1 MQSPVQSPFT
11 NPVERHTGIAKT
23 YIKKIKDAHPEAPLE
38 LICQESQIVKNL
50 TTRKCG
56 YSAQYLAFAHPEKD
70 ATTLTSG
77 IDDLYIPG
85 ESVADNVRERVE
97 VRSTARRVVADLA
110 VMRRLQAALTK
121 GMQGTVTGP
130 LTPGQKV
137 EFWAIPDS

>member
-1 MQSPVQSPFT
+1 
-11 NPVERHTGIAKT
+11 
-23 YIKKIKDAHPEAPLE
+23 
-38 LICQESQIVKNL
+38 L
-50 TTRKCG
+50 TTRKYG
-56 YSAQYLAFAHPEKD
+56 YSAQYLGFAHPDKD
-70 ATTLTSG
+70 ATTLTSS

-130 LTPGQKV
+130 LTQGQKV
-137 EFWAIPDS
+137 EFWAIPDSKAKSGHWLGPCTVIGPGGSGSSNKTWVIRRPNGQLTDAHRHRIRVIE

>member
-1 MQSPVQSPFT
+1 M
-11 NPVERHTGIAKT
+11 KT
-23 YIKKIKDAHPEAPLE
+23 YIKKIKAAHPDASME
-38 LICQESQIVKNL
+38 LISQEAQIVKNL

-56 YSAQYLAFAHPEKD
+56 YSAQYLAFAHPDKD
-70 ATTLTSG
+70 ATTLASG

-110 VMRRLQAALTK
+110 VMRRLQAALSK

-130 LTPGQKV
+130 LHPGQKV
-137 EFWAIPDS
+137 EFWALP